1 MQGRRRSGAL
11 ALGVELRRGLTTAVG
26 TALAAGLLAA
36 APVAL
41 ASNGGGNDRDVRAA
55 GSCTL
60 RSTAKIKLSPENGRI
75 EVEFEVDENRVGKTW
90 SVVVNR
96 NGTRVLARKA
106 TTNARSGSFEVR
118 TVVSRGTP
126 RTNVTAVARRAATG
140 EVCRATA
147 SI

>member
-1 MQGRRRSGAL
+1 M
-11 ALGVELRRGLTTAVG
+11 RRGLRTALG
-26 TALAAGLLAA
+26 AALAAGLVVV
-36 APVAL
+36 PVAL
-41 ASNGGGNDRDVRAA
+41 AGDGGSGGGGGGDRDVRVA
-55 GSCTL
+55 GTCTE
-60 RSTAKIKLSPENGRI
+60 RSTAKIKLSPEDGGV
-75 EVEFEVDENRVGKTW
+75 EVEFEVDENRVGKIW

-96 NGTRVLARKA
+96 NGTRVLSRKA

-140 EVCRATA
+140 EVCRARA